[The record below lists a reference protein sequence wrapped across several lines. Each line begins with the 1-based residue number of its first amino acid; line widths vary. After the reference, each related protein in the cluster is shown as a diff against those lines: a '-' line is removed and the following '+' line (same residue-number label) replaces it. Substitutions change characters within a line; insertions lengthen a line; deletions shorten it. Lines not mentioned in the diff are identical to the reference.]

1 MEILYKNLA
10 VEKDFSS
17 AHRSKWKYPKKVAE
31 KLQAAET
38 VFKAA
43 TSLHDIACLPQY
55 KLHRLT
61 SNRKN
66 EWSIYLGNTGW
77 RVTFIP
83 CDEAGNTIIDG
94 DILAKCKTIKVVLI
108 TEVSNHYE

>member
-1 MEILYKNLA
+1 MEILYKNSA
-10 VEKDFSS
+10 VKKEFSS
-17 AHRSKWKYPKKVAE
+17 EYKNKWKYSKQVAE

-55 KLHRLT
+55 KLHPLIGD
-61 SNRKN
+61 RKF
-66 EWSIYLGNTGW
+66 EWSIYLGNTGY

-83 CDEAGNTIIDG
+83 CDDAGNTIKGG
-94 DILAKCKTIKVVLI
+94 DILAKCKTIKIVLI